1 MIEAHSRAWWRAT
14 LALCL
19 GSFLVFINLYAPQP
33 LLPELRLTYGVSTL
47 GISLVMSVATLAVAA
62 SLLVFGPLSD
72 AVGRGAIMRFTLL
85 AGGLLS
91 LALAVAPNFEM
102 LLVLRA
108 LQGFMLGGLPAVAI
122 AWMGDEFE
130 KPALLTAVGLY
141 IGANTLGGIGGRI
154 VGGAVAEVGGASAS
168 FLAVGG
174 MTLIGLVLFWKLL
187 PEARS
192 FTPHPF
198 ELKTALADLRAHLRN
213 PLLLGAYLLGGLNF
227 LIFINQYSY
236 ITFHL
241 AEAPYSLGARLL
253 GLVFLTYLGGTLGS
267 SLSGRIATRLSQPLC
282 MMLGIV
288 ILMAGTAVTLSDSLG
303 WILTGLTLNAFG
315 FFLAHSMASSWVGR
329 QARGARGSASAL
341 YLVFYYS
348 GASLG
353 GFWLEPFWKAAGW
366 FGVTL
371 ASWSMLG
378 VTLGIA
384 IWLEYRERRQCRE
397 NDIHEAQEADGP
409 PASSPQ
415 TSSRRSTR
423 PQADL

>member
-33 LLPELRLTYGVSTL
+33 LLPELRETYAVSTL

-91 LALAVAPNFEM
+91 LALALAPNFET
-102 LLVLRA
+102 LLALRA
-108 LQGFMLGGLPAVAI
+108 LQGFFLGGLPAVAI
-122 AWMGDEFE
+122 AWMGDEFDR
-130 KPALLTAVGLY
+130 PALLTAVGLY

-154 VGGAVAEVGGASAS
+154 VGGSVAEISSAS
-168 FLAVGG
+168 VSFAVVGC
-174 MTLIGLVLFWKLL
+174 MTLIGLVLFWRLL
-187 PEARS
+187 PAS
-192 FTPHPF
+192 KAFTPHPF
-198 ELKTALADLRAHLRN
+198 ELSTALADLGAHLRN

-253 GLVFLTYLGGTLGS
+253 GLIFLTYLGGTLGS
-267 SLSGRIATRLSQPLC
+267 SLSGRLAARFSQPVC

-288 ILMAGTAVTLSDSLG
+288 IFMVGTAITLSESLG
-303 WILTGLTLNAFG
+303 WILMGLTVNAFG
-315 FFLAHSMASSWVGR
+315 FFVAHSMVSSWVGR
-329 QARGARGSASAL
+329 QASAARGSASAL
-341 YLVFYYS
+341 YLVFYYT

-353 GFWLEPFWKAAGW
+353 GFWLEPFWQSAGW
-366 FGVTL
+366 FGVAL
-371 ASWSMLG
+371 ASWLMLG
-378 VTLGIA
+378 VTLAIA
-384 IWLEYRERRQCRE
+384 IWLGGRERR
-397 NDIHEAQEADGP
+397 H
-409 PASSPQ
+409 PA
-415 TSSRRSTR
+415 
-423 PQADL
+423 

>member
-1 MIEAHSRAWWRAT
+1 MIQAHSRAWWRAT

-33 LLPELRLTYGVSTL
+33 LLPELRETYAVSTL

-85 AGGLLS
+85 AGGVLSLS
-91 LALAVAPNFEM
+91 LALAPNFET
-102 LLVLRA
+102 LLALRA
-108 LQGFMLGGLPAVAI
+108 LQGFFLGGLPAVAI

-154 VGGAVAEVGGASAS
+154 VGGSVAEASTASMSFVVVGCITLAG
-168 FLAVGG
+168 LAV
-174 MTLIGLVLFWKLL
+174 FWKLL
-187 PEARS
+187 PAPKA

-198 ELKTALADLRAHLRN
+198 ELRTALADLRAHLRN

-241 AEAPYSLGARLL
+241 AEAPYSLGAQLL
-253 GLVFLTYLGGTLGS
+253 GLIFLTYLGGTLGS
-267 SLSGRIATRLSQPLC
+267 ALSGRIAARLSQPIC

-288 ILMAGTAVTLSDSLG
+288 ILMVGTAVTLADSLG
-303 WILTGLTLNAFG
+303 WILTGLTINAFG

-329 QARGARGSASAL
+329 QALAARGSASAL
-341 YLVFYYS
+341 YLVFYYT

-353 GFWLEPFWKAAGW
+353 GFWLEPFWQFFGW
-366 FGVTL
+366 FGVVL
-371 ASWSMLG
+371 ASWLMLS

-384 IWLEYRERRQCRE
+384 IWLQYREQKSM
-397 NDIHEAQEADGP
+397 
-409 PASSPQ
+409 SS
-415 TSSRRSTR
+415 
-423 PQADL
+423 A